1 MSGALAG
8 RVRKALREGHEEE
21 KEEFFPQ
28 RARKEAEVLTP
39 RTPFGR
45 TVVFCWGERR
55 KRPAS
60 ESGP

>member
-8 RVRKALREGHEEE
+8 RVGKALREGHEEE
-21 KEEFFPQ
+21 KEGFFPQ

-45 TVVFCWGERR
+45 TVLILLG
-55 KRPAS
+55 
-60 ESGP
+60 